1 MRRILFK
8 LYHIQKA
15 LDSHAQEIR
24 SKNRALAGLREE
36 QRRHD
41 RALEDARADQAKAR
55 TAVMQKE
62 KKIKKAEKALELRV
76 CIILDTVSIKIPH
89 TFYNRDQS

>member
-1 MRRILFK
+1 M
-8 LYHIQKA
+8 YHIQKA
-15 LDSHAQEIR
+15 LDSHAQEIK

-41 RALEDARADQAKAR
+41 KALEDARGDQAKAR

-76 CIILDTVSIKIPH
+76 CITFGSLYQKDLH
-89 TFYNRDQS
+89 TFRNRGQT